1 MLIREHAE
9 TARRFLSAADSE
21 LASGDM
27 LQGCEKLWGAASHA
41 LIALAQ
47 TREWRHGSHGA
58 MRAVVLA
65 LADETGDDSL
75 LIGFKT
81 SEKFHANFYH
91 GFMKAG
97 EEFDLDRQR
106 VRDFVNRI
114 LALIDA
120 DD

>member
-9 TARRFLSAADSE
+9 TARCFLSAADSE

-81 SEKFHANFYH
+81 WGLYPKLPSPPKPLKQV
-91 GFMKAG
+91 GIPT
-97 EEFDLDRQR
+97 
-106 VRDFVNRI
+106 NRP
-114 LALIDA
+114 
-120 DD
+120 